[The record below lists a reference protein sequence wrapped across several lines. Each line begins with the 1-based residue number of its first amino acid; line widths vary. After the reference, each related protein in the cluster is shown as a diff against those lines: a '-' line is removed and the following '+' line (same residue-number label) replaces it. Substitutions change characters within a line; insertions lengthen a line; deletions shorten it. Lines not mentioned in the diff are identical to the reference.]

1 MAALLVFSPKCT
13 HSVDIINFINSH
25 SSLKSVIQYHNVNTQ
40 GVPPQYKNKL
50 THVPTLL
57 TKDGKML
64 VGQEIKQW
72 LNSIIPTE
80 ITNWSPSKLSIASI
94 DNESFDDSLFDINK
108 YGQPLQPVM
117 TRELEEKINRNVGE
131 AFSKMDK

>member
-13 HSVDIINFINSH
+13 HSVDIITFINSH
-25 SSLKSVIQYHNVNTQ
+25 ESLKSVIQYHNVNTQ
-40 GVPPQYKNKL
+40 GVPPQYKAKL
-50 THVPTLL
+50 TRVPTLL

-64 VGQEIKQW
+64 VGKEIKQW
-72 LNSIIPTE
+72 LVSILPSE
-80 ITNWSPSKLSIASI
+80 ITNWSPSRLNVASI

-108 YGQPLQPVM
+108 YGQSLQPVM

-131 AFSKMDK
+131 AFQKFDK